1 MMTVIDDTAFLSAL
15 AQEDQPQAAYA
26 ALEALTRDLV
36 GVKLFTIMTSD
47 TTTRVAERVYSNMP
61 DHYPV
66 SGTKPYNETH
76 WSDITLTQQKTFVA
90 NTIEEIAEVFSDHE
104 LIDQLGCQSV
114 INVPIVVGGTVIG
127 TINCLHEAG
136 FYTPERVAAAEALKL
151 PGAVCMLLAGIRGAN
166 APAEGGA

>member
-1 MMTVIDDTAFLSAL
+1 MTTTDYTAFVAAL
-15 AQEDQPQAAYA
+15 AGEGQPMAAYA
-26 ALEALTRDLV
+26 ALEALTQALV

-61 DHYPV
+61 EQYPV

-90 NTIEEIAEVFSDHE
+90 NTIEEIAAVFGDYE
-104 LIDQLGCQSV
+104 LIDSLGCQSV

-136 FYTPERVAAAEALKL
+136 FYTPERVAAAEAQKL
-151 PGAVCMLLAGIRGAN
+151 PGAACMLLAA
-166 APAEGGA
+166 GGNDDTENVAVV